1 MKKGNRF
8 IAKMLLTIML
18 FSLVLPGP
26 AVFAAT
32 RPTITVSTPVD
43 DAVVTTNSIAVTG
56 YVTNATILRINGVS
70 VSFGSSGFFSYTVRN
85 LSEGTNSIRISATSS
100 SGYTSNTY
108 LSVHY
113 DPDAVRPVIHI
124 SSHDDNEQVY
134 AASQSISGTLTDA
147 DSLDVK
153 LNWVTDI
160 PYVPNGSG
168 GFTADV
174 TLVPGDNVIVFT
186 AGNSGLTIT
195 ETLHLTYTK
204 SSLISDVTVNGIDVN
219 DYITTTTGS
228 VSLAG
233 VAPNADS
240 VAVTLNGDAVNE
252 SFAAGVFSATL
263 NLISGANRIAI
274 TAEGGGARETRDITI
289 YYGEAGPQ
297 VYDVSPEDNSTVYT
311 TSITVKGTVRDAASL
326 TVNGNSTSIAADGTF
341 SRAVTL
347 IANQSNIITIAA
359 ASAGGVVTTH
369 NFNVYCET
377 NPVITLEEPDNG
389 DVFYTNS
396 LTVSGKVVNTKS
408 GGLTVNGTVVSFN
421 SSGSF
426 SKTLTMKPGYNTI
439 SVKALNSA
447 GVEDVETVTVEYR
460 GGPGIVNL
468 TPEQGVTHTVN
479 SDSVTVTGKVVNIP
493 SGGLKINDS
502 AVSFDSSGNFK
513 KAIALSAGLN
523 EIKITATD
531 GYSTAA
537 ATINI
542 RYESGPVIMIIS
554 PENGEVVVRDTVTVK
569 GRVLNTER
577 NGLTIN
583 DETVSFSSSD
593 GSFSAD
599 VELTGIRNEIV
610 INAYNGQKSAEKTL
624 FIYYSGA
631 PSFTILSHS
640 NGDTVDTTD
649 IILEG
654 TVFPADSNDIDSFTV
669 EVNDSVTIARVSL
682 NDGRFR
688 IGPITLKSNK
698 DGSDKENKISLSV
711 TTVPVTITEGE
722 ALGFP
727 LSERTNLPRTITLT
741 YTSGPSIA
749 VDSPLEGATIYSN
762 MVTIRGKLKK
772 ADFNTLEIDGEE
784 TDVRSDGSFSRS
796 VTLKGGKNEIELSAS
811 FGEASTTKT
820 LTVYYNTIAKE
831 GSEVRTEVAD
841 GDEIKAYDDWI
852 KIKLDAGS
860 VGFNTESLLE
870 VEDPGDLEDA
880 PDQSAFVGP
889 LFRLRW
895 SGDDPVKRYQVTLK
909 YDDVVGEKQAHKITV
924 LFYDTEEDEWQILG
938 GIVDSKS
945 RTVSIKTDREGYF
958 GAAIYFRTFDDVAF
972 HWAQRDIEFL
982 AARGAVTGRT
992 GDRFMPDAS
1001 VTRAEFVTFMVRTL
1015 GLQQYEPEDASYSD
1029 VRRRHWAFPYIE
1041 AALRAGLVSGVSH
1054 DRFAPDRNISREE
1067 AAALLARAGNLK
1079 TPKEQ
1084 ELTKIFSDFNDA
1096 GRISLWA
1103 REDVA
1108 AAVKAK
1114 LMKGFADSTFSPDQ
1128 NTTRAQAAA
1137 MISRLTEVVN
1147 KTSRS

>member
-1 MKKGNRF
+1 MKKGKSIF
-8 IAKMLLTIML
+8 AKMLLAIMV

-26 AVFAAT
+26 TVFAAT

-43 DAVVTTNSIAVTG
+43 EAVVTTNSAAVSG
-56 YVTNATILRINGVS
+56 YVTNTTILRINGVS

-113 DPDAVRPVIHI
+113 DPDAVRPVINI

-153 LNWVTDI
+153 LNWDTDI
-160 PYVPNGSG
+160 VPVLDGSG

-219 DYITTTTGS
+219 DYITATADTVT
-228 VSLAG
+228 LAG
-233 VAPNADS
+233 TAPDADF
-240 VAVTLNGDAVNE
+240 VDLEFNEEDVNPNFDGN
-252 SFAAGVFSATL
+252 SFNV
-263 NLISGANRIAI
+263 NLSLEPGANRIAI
-274 TAEGGGARETRDITI
+274 TAEGAGAKETRDITI

-311 TSITVKGTVRDAASL
+311 TSVTVKGTVRDAASL
-326 TVNGNSTSIAADGTF
+326 TVNGYSTSIASDGTF

-347 IANQSNIITIAA
+347 IANQSNEIIIAA
-359 ASAGGVVTTH
+359 ASSGGVVTTH
-369 NFNVYCET
+369 TFDVYCET

-408 GGLTVNGTVVSFN
+408 GGLTVNGTVVIFN
-421 SSGSF
+421 SSGTF
-426 SKTLTMKPGYNTI
+426 SKTLTLKPGYNTI
-439 SVKALNSA
+439 NVKALNSA
-447 GVEDVETVTVEYR
+447 GVEAAESVTVEYR
-460 GGPGIVNL
+460 GGPGLVNL

-479 SDSVTVTGKVVNIP
+479 SDSVTVTGKVVNTP

-542 RYESGPVIMIIS
+542 SYESGPVIIITS
-554 PENGEVVVRDTVTVK
+554 PDNGDVVVRDIVTIE
-569 GRVLNTER
+569 GRVFNTEK

-599 VELTGIRNEIV
+599 VELTGVENEIV
-610 INAYNGQKSAEKTL
+610 INAYKGERAAVKTL
-624 FIYYSGA
+624 SLYYSGI
-631 PSFTILSHS
+631 PGITVSSHS
-640 NGDTVDTTD
+640 NGDTVDTAD
-649 IILEG
+649 IIIEG
-654 TVFPADSNDIDSFTV
+654 TVFPADSSEITTFTV
-669 EVNDSVTIARVSL
+669 NGVDTRGRVT
-682 NDGRFR
+682 DGRFR
-688 IGPITLKSNK
+688 SSPITLESGDNEIELSLTTAAAVTPQ
-698 DGSDKENKISLSV
+698 GEN
-711 TTVPVTITEGE
+711 IT
-722 ALGFP
+722 
-727 LSERTNLPRTITLT
+727 PRTTSRKITLT
-741 YTSGPSIA
+741 YNDGPSIA
-749 VDSPLEGATIYSN
+749 IDSPLEGATIYSN
-762 MVTIRGKLKK
+762 MVTIKGKLKK
-772 ADFNTLEIDGEE
+772 ADFNTLEIDGAE

-852 KIKLDAGS
+852 KIKLDKGS

-895 SGDDPVKRYQVTLK
+895 SGDDPVKPYQVTLK

-924 LFYDTEEDEWQILG
+924 LFYDTKEDEWQILG
-938 GIVDSKS
+938 GIVDAKS
-945 RTVSIKTDREGYF
+945 RTVSIETDSEGYF
-958 GAAIYFRTFDDVAF
+958 GAAIYFRTFDDVTY

-982 AARGAVTGRT
+982 TARGAITGRT

-1001 VTRAEFVTFMVRTL
+1001 VTRAEFITFMVRTL

-1084 ELTKIFSDFNDA
+1084 ELTKIFSEFSDA
-1096 GRISLWA
+1096 DRISLWA

-1108 AAVKAK
+1108 SAVKAK
-1114 LMKGFADSTFSPDQ
+1114 LMKGFADSTFSPGQ

-1147 KTSRS
+1147 KTTR